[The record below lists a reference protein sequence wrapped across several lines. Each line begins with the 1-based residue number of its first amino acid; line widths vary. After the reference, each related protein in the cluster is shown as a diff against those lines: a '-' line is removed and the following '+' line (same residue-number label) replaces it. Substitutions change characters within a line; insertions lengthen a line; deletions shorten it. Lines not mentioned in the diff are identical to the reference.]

1 MPIDSPAF
9 LNLSFNGDTKVF
21 VGVRQYLT
29 GMTDSY
35 IVDGEY
41 YAFSQLAENFTF
53 LDNA

>member
-1 MPIDSPAF
+1 MPVDSPEF

-35 IVDGEY
+35 IVDGEF
-41 YAFSQLAENFTF
+41 YAFSQLAENFT
-53 LDNA
+53 LLGDI